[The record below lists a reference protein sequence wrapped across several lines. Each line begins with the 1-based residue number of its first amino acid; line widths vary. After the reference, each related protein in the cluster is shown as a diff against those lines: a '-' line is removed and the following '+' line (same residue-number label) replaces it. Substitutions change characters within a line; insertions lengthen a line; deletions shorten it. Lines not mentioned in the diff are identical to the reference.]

1 MYVCICRAV
10 TDKVVNATI
19 RAGAG
24 TVDAVANACGAGGDC
39 GGCRG
44 AIDAMIDD
52 HERQEQE
59 RAVAPVCPGR
69 LVLSLSPGRAA

>member
-10 TDKVVNATI
+10 TDKVVKATI
-19 RAGAG
+19 RAGAE

-44 AIDAMIDD
+44 AIDAMIDEEV
-52 HERQEQE
+52 HES
-59 RAVAPVCPGR
+59 AVASVCPGR